1 MKYEYNAI
9 NNSIFLGDRLL
20 NKLGEDGWELV
31 SHACDSTTLNHYYT
45 FKREKSA
52 LPKAIPNTQ
61 TYDGVKAKTYVR
73 EESDDLGPAWK
84 NMFWENPMLYAR
96 LESMIIEW
104 SNDETKTAGELTRS
118 ILKLIK

>member
-61 TYDGVKAKTYVR
+61 TYDGVKAKTFVR
-73 EESDDLGPAWK
+73 VESDDLGPAWK

>member
-20 NKLGEDGWELV
+20 NKLGENGWELV

-61 TYDGVKAKTYVR
+61 TYDGVKAKTFVR
-73 EESDDLGPAWK
+73 DESDDLGPAWK